1 MYFQTIQSTMEQDNL
16 GVTQVEAD
24 LMEQLASYNKE
35 DMKMFIES
43 MKKELNE
50 QQQLNAV
57 LHSENIHSDI
67 EYLNAFLEENMED
80 MMNQVDELKSVKS
93 DLEVVVKDNKE
104 MKAKE
109 DDLKSLM
116 DSDEC
121 RKVAEKLRDLKGMK
135 QALKSFLVQQGIVS
149 ESS

>member
-1 MYFQTIQSTMEQDNL
+1 MEQDNL

>member
-1 MYFQTIQSTMEQDNL
+1 MEQDNL
-16 GVTQVEAD
+16 GMTQPEAD

-35 DMKMFIES
+35 DMKMFIDS
-43 MKKELNE
+43 MKQELHE

-57 LHSENIHSDI
+57 LHSENIQTDI

-80 MMNQVDELKSVKS
+80 MMNQVDDLKSVKA
-93 DLEVVVKDNKE
+93 DLEAVVKDNKE

-109 DDLKSLM
+109 EDLQSLM
-116 DSDEC
+116 DSEEC
-121 RKVAEKLRDLKGMK
+121 NRVAEKLRDLKGMK

-149 ESS
+149 DLS

>member
-1 MYFQTIQSTMEQDNL
+1 MEQDNL
-16 GVTQVEAD
+16 GMTQPEAD

-35 DMKMFIES
+35 DMKMFIDS
-43 MKKELNE
+43 MKQELGE

-57 LHSENIHSDI
+57 LHSENIQTDI

-93 DLEVVVKDNKE
+93 DLEAVIKDNKE

-109 DDLKSLM
+109 EDLQSLM
-116 DSDEC
+116 DSEEC
-121 RKVAEKLRDLKGMK
+121 HKIAEKLRDLKGMK

-149 ESS
+149 DLS